1 LVRRSQNAIV
11 YSAYHGGQVV
21 VRGGWAGRVGL
32 FDTAMLDAAADCLA
46 ACTHNA
52 SAGDNAYTKSHAR
65 STGYKNMDENSYT
78 IIDSNGSST
87 DILAYSHVD
96 GSAQVYR
103 YPDCIASN
111 TDLDQ
116 FAHSDED
123 TGRAGH
129 AASDGAKRAGN
140 KRIDPDHN
148 GDS

>member
-1 LVRRSQNAIV
+1 LDRRTQNAIV
-11 YSAYHGGQVV
+11 NPAYHGGQVV
-21 VRGGWAGRVGL
+21 VRGVRLGRVGL
-32 FDTAMLDAAADCLA
+32 FDTAMFDAAADCIA
-46 ACTHNA
+46 ACTDYA
-52 SAGDNAYTKSHAR
+52 SAGDNAYTNKDIDS
-65 STGYKNMDENSYT
+65 NMDENSYT